1 MNRVLKLASVVAVAS
16 LARVATMAGQS
27 VRFGVGG
34 GITSPLSDYKQV
46 DKTGWHA
53 LVRADF
59 AIPLSPIGIRVDGLY
74 SQTSHQ
80 DISGAPVNGNTKVIG
95 GLASVVWKIP
105 TAAPM
110 VKPYVLAGGGVSNFK
125 QTFPSS
131 PGTSEVSET
140 KLTWAAG
147 LGLSV
152 GVGPVH
158 GFVEGRYMS
167 VQTSGTP
174 VKFVPVTV
182 GLTFGSK

>member
-1 MNRVLKLASVVAVAS
+1 MNWVRQLATAFALAAVVGISRSAA
-16 LARVATMAGQS
+16 QN
-27 VRFGVGG
+27 VRLGVGG
-34 GITSPLSDYKQV
+34 GLTAPQSDYKSV

-53 LVRADF
+53 LVRADV
-59 AIPLSPIGIRVDGLY
+59 AIPLSPVAVRVDGLY

-80 DISGAPVNGNTKVIG
+80 DINGSPVDGNTKIIG
-95 GLASVVWKIP
+95 GLASLVWKIP

-110 VKPYVLAGGGVSNFK
+110 VKPYVLAGGGMSNFK

-131 PGTSEVSET
+131 PGTSQVSET
-140 KLTWAAG
+140 KFTWAAG

-174 VKFVPVTV
+174 SRFVPVTV